1 MPQTNSRSQ
10 TLESQNHQSRGPS
23 TDSRSVR
30 SIDSGA
36 ALAGACSLGTLGV
49 LVFAI
54 LPLLLGVVADHLQL
68 DESQT
73 GLMASTYFGGFFLMT
88 LTSVFWV
95 RRADWRWL
103 VVIGAVLL
111 LLGLAL
117 AVKNPSYDGV
127 LYGLCLSGLGSAM
140 LYALSVTL
148 VSDMSDK
155 DRAFAIKLIPEQ
167 ATPALLLVMLPI
179 FVVESYGLQGVL
191 LCLLLLCV
199 AVIGPGFFI
208 PSGGDHR
215 VPAESSANSKVN
227 SLVFIGLA
235 GLVVFFAG
243 FAGLW
248 AFAERMAHQALNPEL
263 VGMLL
268 AMGLIGS
275 ALGPVVSAWVGDRF
289 GRIHPIVLG
298 SVLSLVALGLLIE
311 PITAVKFGL
320 LMAILP
326 TAFYFALSYL
336 FGIISDADVTG
347 RFSSLISSAL
357 ALGAAMG
364 PGLFG
369 IILEQQGRLACYAF
383 VATSI
388 IIGCGLSIWTE
399 RRLERNQ
406 LHTFSLEQCS

>member
-1 MPQTNSRSQ
+1 MPKTKIQ
-10 TLESQNHQSRGPS
+10 
-23 TDSRSVR
+23 
-30 SIDSGA
+30 SIDSRR
-36 ALAGACSLGTLGV
+36 ALTGACSLGTLGV

-88 LTSVFWV
+88 LTSVIWV
-95 RRADWRWL
+95 RRVDWRWL
-103 VVIGAVLL
+103 VAIGAVLL

-117 AVKNPSYDGV
+117 AANNLSYDGI

-148 VSDMSDK
+148 VSDMGDK
-155 DRAFAIKLIPEQ
+155 DRAFAIKLVPEQ
-167 ATPALLLVMLPI
+167 AIPALLLVLLPVLVI
-179 FVVESYGLQGVL
+179 ESYGLQGVL

-199 AVIGPGFFI
+199 VVIGPGFLI
-208 PSGGDHR
+208 PSGGEHR
-215 VPAESSANSKVN
+215 VPGDTSANTKVN
-227 SLVFIGLA
+227 PLVFIGLA

-248 AFAERMAHQALNPEL
+248 AFAERMAHEALNPEL

-275 ALGPVVSAWVGDRF
+275 ALGPVASAWVGDRF
-289 GRIHPIVLG
+289 GRMAPILLG

-326 TAFYFALSYL
+326 TSFYFALSYL

-357 ALGAAMG
+357 ALGAAIG

-369 IILEQQGRLACYAF
+369 VILEQQGRMACYAF
-383 VATSI
+383 VAGSI
-388 IIGCGLSIWTE
+388 IIGCGLSLWTE

-406 LHTFSLEQCS
+406 LQTFSLEQCS